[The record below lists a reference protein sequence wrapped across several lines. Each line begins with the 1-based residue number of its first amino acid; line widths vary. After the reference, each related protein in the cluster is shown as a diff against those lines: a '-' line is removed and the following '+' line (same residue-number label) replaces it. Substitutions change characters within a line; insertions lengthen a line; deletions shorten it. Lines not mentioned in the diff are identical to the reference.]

1 MNPTPLIA
9 AEGWQVLHLFY
20 KIEHGQWALLS
31 PEERIGAKT
40 RLTEIIQEIRA
51 TEHCQVLTLA
61 MITPKA
67 DLGFMLLCA
76 DLQIAN
82 AFEKQLTLSLGPDV
96 LTPTFSYFSMTE
108 RSEYTT
114 SEAEYLEQ
122 LAAEGVVAGTPEHG
136 QKVSEFRARME
147 KYMKDRL
154 YPVLPPWELLCF
166 YPMSKR
172 RGETKSW
179 YSLSFEERKR
189 MMGGHA
195 KTGRRW
201 HGKILQL
208 ITGSTGLDDF
218 EWGVTLLAH
227 DPADIKGIVYEMRF
241 DPVTAEYGEFGE
253 FFLGLQL
260 PLDELFRRLML

>member
-31 PEERIGAKT
+31 PDERIGAKT

-51 TEHCQVLTLA
+51 TEGCQILTLA

-96 LTPTFSYFSMTE
+96 LTPTFSYYSMTE

-114 SEAEYLEQ
+114 SEAEYVEQ
-122 LAAEGVVAGTPEHG
+122 
-136 QKVSEFRARME
+136 
-147 KYMKDRL
+147 
-154 YPVLPPWELLCF
+154 
-166 YPMSKR
+166 
-172 RGETKSW
+172 
-179 YSLSFEERKR
+179 
-189 MMGGHA
+189 
-195 KTGRRW
+195 
-201 HGKILQL
+201 
-208 ITGSTGLDDF
+208 
-218 EWGVTLLAH
+218 
-227 DPADIKGIVYEMRF
+227 
-241 DPVTAEYGEFGE
+241 
-253 FFLGLQL
+253 
-260 PLDELFRRLML
+260 